1 MSSAPTWKPAG
12 YTSVSPYLMVNDAEA
27 LIAFLA
33 EVLGAERLRAFPRP
47 DGSVMHAEVR
57 IDDTV
62 VMMGEA
68 TGDWPV
74 QPAHLHVYVPDV
86 DAAFARAVERGA
98 EVVEAPNRKPGDG
111 DRRGGVR
118 GPSGHTWWFSTQ
130 VAED

>member
-1 MSSAPTWKPAG
+1 MTAGRSWKPEG
-12 YTSVSPYLMVNDAEA
+12 YTSVSPYLMVVDAREQIDFLTAVLDAEP
-27 LIAFLA
+27 
-33 EVLGAERLRAFPRP
+33 LRSFPRP
-47 DGSVMHAEVR
+47 DGSIMHAEVR

-74 QPAHLHVYVPDV
+74 QATHLHIYVPDV
-86 DAAFARAVERGA
+86 DTTFARAVERGA
-98 EVVEAPNRKPGDG
+98 EVVEAPAQKPNDP

-130 VAED
+130 VGSN